1 MYCKCVFDKNYMY
14 YLDIVIWIRC
24 LICWVNMKVE
34 LIVCVLIFWWDVI
47 NFICYFNREREWRII
62 LNIFVIVYCKIN
74 VLMLN
79 RYIKW
84 GKCISLEI

>member
-34 LIVCVLIFWWDVI
+34 LIVCVLIFWWDVS

-62 LNIFVIVYCKIN
+62 LNIFVILYCKIN

>member
-1 MYCKCVFDKNYMY
+1 MFDKNYMY

-79 RYIKW
+79 RYIEW

>member
-1 MYCKCVFDKNYMY
+1 MFDKNYMY

-79 RYIKW
+79 RYIKC